1 MGEVVKRL
9 TGLAL
14 DLGGGLAQ
22 GSGTCC
28 PRALQSL
35 LMMPRPGQGSG
46 SHRKGRL
53 PGSRWAGRGQQRVAG
68 AGLLT
73 CKPHSSARTQP
84 VPSLSSVLF
93 SIHLGTLASPA
104 LVTTTHSQP
113 ASLGSLPIQTPIPSH
128 STTLT
133 LSPPCLLLGLSLQQH
148 LPPPGQMVASSGC

>member
-1 MGEVVKRL
+1 MGEVVERL

-14 DLGGGLAQ
+14 EIGGGLAQ

-35 LMMPRPGQGSG
+35 LMVPKTGQGSG
-46 SHRKGRL
+46 SYQKGRP
-53 PGSRWAGRGQQRVAG
+53 PGSRQAEEGQQRVAG

-104 LVTTTHSQP
+104 LVTATHSQP
-113 ASLGSLPIQTPIPSH
+113 ASLGPLPIQTPIPSH

-133 LSPPCLLLGLSLQQH
+133 LSPP
-148 LPPPGQMVASSGC
+148 